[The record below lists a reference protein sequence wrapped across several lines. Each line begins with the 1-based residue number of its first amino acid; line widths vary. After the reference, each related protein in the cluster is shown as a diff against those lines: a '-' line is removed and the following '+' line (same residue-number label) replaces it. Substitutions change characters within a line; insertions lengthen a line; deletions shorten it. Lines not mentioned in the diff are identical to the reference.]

1 MRVSQS
7 ERRISLE
14 VTHVPCNI
22 KYCPCLKLNYDNHG
36 ISTCFLATTSPF
48 LTHGCC
54 YVLRS
59 SIQVSLCDHS
69 HIPTALTL
77 TRLFARCVKIYHQA
91 HKQNKY
97 RYALFAVYASS
108 TPYSRKRHGDGKRT
122 AESKKV
128 EPRFSSC
135 NSALLRW
142 LVRSCKG
149 RQAPLA

>member
-1 MRVSQS
+1 MANKTFLFNYSFGMRVSQS
-7 ERRISLE
+7 ERRISLG

-22 KYCPCLKLNYDNHG
+22 KYCPCLKLSYDNHC
-36 ISTCFLATTSPF
+36 ITTCFLATTSPF

-91 HKQNKY
+91 HTQAKQIPVRFVCGVRFKY
-97 RYALFAVYASS
+97 AILSQ
-108 TPYSRKRHGDGKRT
+108 TPR
-122 AESKKV
+122 
-128 EPRFSSC
+128 
-135 NSALLRW
+135 
-142 LVRSCKG
+142 
-149 RQAPLA
+149 